1 MSKSRSQW
9 LFRLRTLAAVASL
22 LAVAAP
28 VLSQAAEVP
37 PASTIKLGINGK
49 LKVGSWTP
57 IQVELP
63 APAEEGAQVVAVTTD
78 FENNL
83 LETPLVAAS
92 PTHWSGLVQVGRLE
106 GPVRVIL
113 RNKGSESA
121 VGEVQVTPEGEA
133 SPASFRQDT
142 EFWGVLGSTA
152 RFADAANEWTASL
165 RANRG
170 RTVPSAAVAMTL
182 TWDDLPEQIEAW
194 DALDVLVVSGDA
206 FAAPASKSETLR
218 RWVERGGRALF
229 LLGSS
234 TDRYTQ
240 SAMGSWSP
248 IVAAA
253 TVNVVSLDMIKA
265 RVRRS
270 APLLLGLR
278 RSVPAAHLPGTPEGT
293 LPGPAVLSKPYGFG
307 LVTAFAFDFEQPPL
321 STWESQ
327 TSLLQQLTLSSM
339 AGSGRG
345 ARDSELASTGVTD
358 LASQMASG
366 LDHFDDVRRASFRG
380 VMAWTALWVLILFP
394 LDYLVVHKVLKRP
407 HLTWLTLPL
416 LIAAATLIA
425 ARSARAANTAPLT
438 LNQIDL
444 IDFTPARSTARVR
457 SWMTFYS
464 GETTR
469 YDVAATSPVAGP
481 AGLAWSAKPEEG
493 LRGLYRQGGINFGA
507 PSFET
512 TADHTRLEELPVRL
526 WSSYSVAAEANRDL
540 GGQPPMFESV
550 LSESEAGRL
559 RGEIRHHLSGPLN
572 DWIVLYKNF
581 LYHPVP
587 ARGELAVGEWASGGS
602 WRPDFDGQSTLVK
615 GYLQGARQ
623 FLAPGKGKDLKMK
636 EVQLEVATYDASEFD
651 PNRLIR
657 FLSFHQAAGGS
668 AYTGLANAPLAKLD
682 LSRMLDI
689 GPDKGIDC
697 AVVIGRLETPA
708 MNYEIN
714 GAAVK
719 PAGSWTFV
727 RGILPVQTK

>member
-1 MSKSRSQW
+1 V
-9 LFRLRTLAAVASL
+9 LAAVASL
-22 LAVAAP
+22 LVIAAP
-28 VLSQAAEVP
+28 VFSQAADAL
-37 PASTIKLGINGK
+37 PATTVRLGIDGK

-57 IQVELP
+57 IQVVLATP
-63 APAEEGAQVVAVTTD
+63 ADDGADIVAVTTD

-92 PTHWSGLVQVGRLE
+92 PTQWNGLLQIGRLE
-106 GPVRVIL
+106 GPVRVVL
-113 RNKGSESA
+113 RHKGSESV
-121 VGEVQVTPEGEA
+121 VGELQVTPEGAA
-133 SPASFRQDT
+133 SPASYRQET

-152 RFADAANEWTASL
+152 RFSDAANEWTDSL
-165 RANRG
+165 RASRG
-170 RTVPSAAVAMTL
+170 RTVPAAAVAMTL
-182 TWDDLPEQIEAW
+182 KWEDLPEQIEAW

-206 FAAPASKSETLR
+206 LAAPAAKSEALR
-218 RWVERGGRALF
+218 LWVERGGRALF

-234 TDRYTQ
+234 TEKYSQ
-240 SAMGSWSP
+240 SAIASWSP
-248 IVAAA
+248 IVAAGM
-253 TVNVVSLDMIKA
+253 VNVISLDTIKA

-270 APLLLGLR
+270 ATLMLGLR
-278 RSVPAAHLPGTPEGT
+278 RAVPAAQLPGTPEGT

-327 TSLLQQLTLSSM
+327 TALLQQLTLSSIS
-339 AGSGRG
+339 GSGRI

-366 LDHFDDVRRASFRG
+366 LDHFEDVHRASFRG
-380 VMAWTALWVLILFP
+380 VMAWTALWVMVLFP

-425 ARSARAANTAPLT
+425 SRSARAANTVPLT

-444 IDFTPARSTARVR
+444 IDFTPARATARVR

-464 GETTR
+464 DETTR
-469 YDVAATSPVAGP
+469 YDVAGASPLAGN
-481 AGLAWSAKPEEG
+481 ARLAWNAKPEEG
-493 LRGLYRQGGINFGA
+493 LRGLYRQGGINFGS
-507 PSFET
+507 PGFQT
-512 TADHTRLEELPVRL
+512 TADHTRLEDLPVRL

-540 GGQPPMFESV
+540 AGQPPLFESI
-550 LSESEAGRL
+550 LTESEAGRL
-559 RGEIRHHLSGPLN
+559 KGEIRHHLSGPLH

-587 ARGELAVGEWASGGS
+587 AKGELAIGEWAPGGL

-615 GYLQGARQ
+615 VYLQEARQ
-623 FLAPGKGKDLKMK
+623 FRKQGPGKDVKM
-636 EVQLEVATYDASEFD
+636 EQVQLEVATYDAGEFD

-714 GAAVK
+714 GAGVK